1 MFRMNRIVY
10 IVSFLMW
17 AFALFHISSIPGGFT
32 TQAPICMLS
41 TMAIFGV
48 ATLAIKRL
56 DKGEG

>member
-1 MFRMNRIVY
+1 MFNLNRIVY

-17 AFALFHISSIPGGFT
+17 GFALFHISSIPGGLT
-32 TQAPICMLS
+32 AQAPICMLS